1 MKKISLLFLMGF
13 SAIFSAKAQY
23 WMIPNPNA
31 GNNPGGLNTYVEQ
44 PSTAAAPWTTIQAT
58 SATAAWSPV
67 QTIPFTFQFNGNT
80 ETSFKVS
87 TSGVLTFD
95 VATALAAP
103 ASTNAALPDASIP
116 DKSICVWGLQ
126 GTGANDKII
135 TTVLG
140 TAPNRQLWVSFNSY
154 SHASSASVYTYWSI
168 VLEETSNKIHI
179 IDQRTGNSTGA
190 AVTLNLTAGL
200 QFNSTSAMSV
210 PGSPALNSS
219 SNPSVADASD
229 NSYWTYVPGT
239 QPADEIM
246 LVDVTPHDGAPASYV
261 VTPGNLPLSAKVV
274 NYGTNTITGFTF
286 TYDDGSGPVSDVKT
300 GLNIAPFQTYTFTVS
315 PSVPVTANSH
325 KTINCVVSMTGD
337 ADMMNNYFV
346 TGVTGAAFAPV
357 HNVTFEEGTGTWC
370 GWCVRG
376 MVFMDSMAKVHP
388 DAVLVAVHNNDPM
401 TVTTYDAGV
410 GTLISGYPTVL
421 IDRKESD
428 DPSNMFAQYTA
439 HKPDFGFA
447 DLNLTNT
454 LSGMNLTTEVSSH
467 FAVDLTGNNYQLAY
481 VITEDD
487 VHGGPDGSTWD
498 QHNYYSS
505 ASQNLPLVG
514 AGFNFQNEPATI
526 PASRMYYDF
535 VARSIDNSFT
545 GKAGS
550 ITTPVTAGSTQSYTF
565 NYTIPAGTN
574 PLKLTAKVLL
584 IDAAQGIVLNAAQQ
598 KVTYPQGVSNT
609 DLQNSVYMYPNPA
622 SDRVSVFVQN
632 NKGSNFRVDVVNM
645 LGQVVLSETSTNA
658 TGNVLLNTSD
668 LTAGQYMVR
677 VSNGTEQTTLKLT
690 KN

>member
-23 WMIPNPNA
+23 WMIPNPSA

-44 PSTAAAPWTTIQAT
+44 PSTAAAPWTTIQTT

-67 QTIPFTFQFNGNT
+67 QTIPFTFQFNGVT

-103 ASTNAALPDASIP
+103 ASTNAALPNAAVP
-116 DKSICVWGLQ
+116 DKSVCVWGLQ

-190 AVTLNLTAGL
+190 AVTLNLSAGL
-200 QFNSTSAMSV
+200 QFTSTSAMSV
-210 PGSPALNSS
+210 PGSPSLNSS
-219 SNPSVADASD
+219 SNPSIDDASD
-229 NSYWTYVPGT
+229 NSYWTFVPGT
-239 QPADEIM
+239 QPADEIQ

-261 VTPGNLPLSAKVV
+261 VSPGNLPLSAKVV

-315 PSVPVTANSH
+315 PSVPVTANVH
-325 KTINCVVSMTGD
+325 KTINCVVSMAGD

-346 TGVTGAAFAPV
+346 TGVTGAAFNPV
-357 HNVTFEEGTGTWC
+357 HYVTFEEATGTWC
-370 GWCVRG
+370 GWCPRG
-376 MVFMDSMAKVHP
+376 AVYMDSIHKVKS
-388 DAVLVAVHNNDPM
+388 DAVVIAVHNNDPM
-401 TVTTYDAGV
+401 TETSYDAGI
-410 GTLISGYPTVL
+410 GGFISGYPSIVV
-421 IDRKESD
+421 DRKETD
-428 DPSNMFAQYTA
+428 DPSAAFAQYTL
-439 HKPDFGFA
+439 HKPDFGYA
-447 DLNLTNT
+447 DITVSNS
-454 LSGMNLTTEVSSH
+454 LSGMTLTSEVSCH
-467 FAVDLTGNNYQLAY
+467 FAVDLAGSYRLAY
-481 VITEDD
+481 VVTEDNVTGTD
-487 VHGGPDGSTWD
+487 AGYNQT
-498 QHNYYSS
+498 NYYSS
-505 ASQNLPLVG
+505 SSQNIALNG
-514 AGFNFQNEPATI
+514 ASHVWQSEPNPV
-526 PASRMYYDF
+526 PAAKMEYDF
-535 VARSIDNSFT
+535 VARVIDNTFT
-545 GKAGS
+545 GRANT
-550 ITTPVTAGSTQSYTF
+550 ITSPVTAGSTQSYTF
-565 NYTIPAGTN
+565 NYTLPAGSIPTDFN
-574 PLKLTAKVLL
+574 AIALL
-584 IDAAQGIVLNAAQQ
+584 IDQTSGMILNANQSRVNFANN
-598 KVTYPQGVSNT
+598 VASTE
-609 DLQNSVYMYPNPA
+609 LQNNTYMYPNPA
-622 SDRVSVFVQN
+622 TDRVSVYVQS

-645 LGQVVLSETSTNA
+645 LGQVVLSQTSTAA
-658 TGNVLLNTSD
+658 TGNVVLNTTD

-677 VSNGTEQTTLKLT
+677 VSNGAEQTTMKLT